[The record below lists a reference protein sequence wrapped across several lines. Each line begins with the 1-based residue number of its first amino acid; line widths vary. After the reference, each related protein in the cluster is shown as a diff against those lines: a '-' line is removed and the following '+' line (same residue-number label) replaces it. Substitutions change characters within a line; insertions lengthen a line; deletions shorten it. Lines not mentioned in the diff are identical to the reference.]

1 MDTMP
6 LAAPAASTRHA
17 LRFEGTAGEYF
28 KIWIVNLALSV
39 VTLGIFSAWAKVRSK
54 RYLYGNTFIGAHA
67 FDYHA
72 QPLRIPGD
80 RGGHAGRLFAGCDL
94 RQTACGPSLFD
105 FRHRV
110 SLAADVVA
118 ALFRPQHQLSQCPLR
133 FSRHLWWRLQSL
145 CAVADFGR
153 HHAYSS
159 PCPSPT
165 APATITLSTITDMG
179 RLRSVP
185 NSRRP
190 RSKASMARR
199 SA

>member
-28 KIWIVNLALSV
+28 KIWIVNLALGVLRLWASSAPGPRSEASAIFTATLLSV
-39 VTLGIFSAWAKVRSK
+39 RMPSIIT
-54 RYLYGNTFIGAHA
+54 
-67 FDYHA
+67 
-72 QPLRIPGD
+72 
-80 RGGHAGRLFAGCDL
+80 
-94 RQTACGPSLFD
+94 PSLCA
-105 FRHRV
+105 FRRSAV
-110 SLAADVVA
+110 GMLVAYSLAAIFA
-118 ALFRPQHQLSQCPLR
+118 RPLVGLLCLIFAIAFPWLLMSSLR
-133 FSRHLWWRLQSL
+133 FSARNTSYRNVRFDFQGTYGGAFKAFVLWQLWPSSR
-145 CAVADFGR
+145 
-153 HHAYSS
+153 YSS

-165 APATITLSTITDMG
+165 APVTITLSTITDMG